1 MTNYYKATIE
11 STFMSPDL
19 TISNKHFHGS
29 LRLFNILLSFP
40 FAQEKQFVSLWVAE
54 LGNIRQVSKL
64 YRMIA

>member
-11 STFMSPDL
+11 STF
-19 TISNKHFHGS
+19 NFKHFHGS